1 MKLTAL
7 MVLTLLAM
15 PALAQEEF
23 RALDRNGDGV
33 LSQREAMPDPRVGE
47 NFERLDANG
56 DRVLSGREY
65 RLLLL

>member
-1 MKLTAL
+1 MRLAAL
-7 MVLTLLAM
+7 MVSALLAL
-15 PALAQEEF
+15 PAFAQEGF

-56 DRVLSGREY
+56 DRVLSAREY